1 MVLLCIM
8 ERTKLLGSCFSFDRE
23 IQLPG
28 RPVVSIPFDFTRD
41 LGGEEVTRLQES
53 IQPAPFCPDADTD
66 IAENQHFR
74 YVVFAPAGTLL
85 YDRAIILLHGLNER
99 SWQKYLTWAEDLV
112 MTCGVPVILFP
123 IAFHMNR
130 TPTAWY
136 TPRGLLPWL
145 NRRKQEI
152 KNLCNASFFNLALSS
167 RLSVSPLRFYT
178 SGLESAFN
186 LIQLIN
192 DMKQG
197 RHPLFTESVRV
208 DFFAYSIG
216 ALLAQVVLMA
226 DPYDNLSYSRLFT
239 FCGGSVFERMN
250 GNSRDIMDQE
260 AYQKIREF
268 YLGEFHAF
276 HQGQDGSQAG
286 VSNKLTNAF
295 RLMIHSADPEG
306 RRRMFF
312 AGAKERIRMISTR
325 QDIVI
330 PTVGLHE
337 ATGQELAGYMTR
349 ELDFPYEYTHQM
361 PFPENG
367 KVHETE
373 LITSFRSVFDQA
385 AGFLA

>member
-1 MVLLCIM
+1 M
-8 ERTKLLGSCFSFDRE
+8 ERTKLLGSCFSFERE
-23 IQLPG
+23 VQLPG
-28 RPVVSIPFDFTRD
+28 RPVVSLPFDFNRD
-41 LGGEEVTRLQES
+41 LGREEVTRLQES
-53 IQPAPFCPDADTD
+53 IQAAPFCPAADTA
-66 IAENQHFR
+66 IGENQQFR
-74 YVVFAPAGTLL
+74 YVVFAPAGALRF
-85 YDRAIILLHGLNER
+85 DRAIILLHGLNER

-112 MTCGVPVILFP
+112 MTCGVPVVLFP

-136 TPRGLLPWL
+136 TPRGLVPWL
-145 NRRKQEI
+145 NRRKQEF
-152 KNLCNASFFNLALSS
+152 KNLYNASFFNLALSS

-197 RHPLFTESVRV
+197 RHPLFTEPVRT

-226 DPYDNLSYSRLFT
+226 DPYENLSDSRLFT

-260 AYQKIREF
+260 AYQKIREY
-268 YLGEFHAF
+268 YLDGFHNF
-276 HQGQDGSQAG
+276 QPGQDSRQT
-286 VSNKLTNAF
+286 SISDKLTNAF
-295 RLMIHSADPEG
+295 RLMIRSADPEG

-312 AGAKERIRMISTR
+312 AGAKERVLMISLR

-330 PTVGLHE
+330 PTVGLNE
-337 ATGQELAGYMTR
+337 TTGQELAGYITQ
-349 ELDFPYEYTHQM
+349 ELDFPYAYTHQS

-367 KVHETE
+367 KICETE
-373 LITSFRSVFDQA
+373 LVTSFRSVFDRA

>member
-1 MVLLCIM
+1 M
-8 ERTKLLGSCFSFDRE
+8 ERTKLLGSCFSFERE
-23 IQLPG
+23 VQLPG
-28 RPVVSIPFDFTRD
+28 RPVVSLPFDFTRD
-41 LGGEEVTRLQES
+41 LGREEVTRLQES
-53 IQPAPFCPDADTD
+53 IQAAPFCPAADTA
-66 IAENQHFR
+66 IGENQQFR
-74 YVVFAPAGTLL
+74 YVVFAPAGALRF
-85 YDRAIILLHGLNER
+85 DRAIILLHGLNER

-112 MTCGVPVILFP
+112 MTCGVPVVLFP

-136 TPRGLLPWL
+136 TPRGLVPWL
-145 NRRKQEI
+145 NRRKQEF
-152 KNLCNASFFNLALSS
+152 KNLYNASFFNLALSS

-197 RHPLFTESVRV
+197 RHPLFTEPVRT

-226 DPYDNLSYSRLFT
+226 DPYENLSDSRLFT

-260 AYQKIREF
+260 AYQKIREY
-268 YLGEFHAF
+268 YLDGFHNF
-276 HQGQDGSQAG
+276 QLGQDSRQT
-286 VSNKLTNAF
+286 SISDKLTNAF
-295 RLMIHSADPEG
+295 RLMIRSADPEG

-312 AGAKERIRMISTR
+312 AGAKERVLMISLR

-330 PTVGLHE
+330 PTVGLNE
-337 ATGQELAGYMTR
+337 TTGQELAGYITQ
-349 ELDFPYEYTHQM
+349 ELDFPYAYTHQS

-367 KVHETE
+367 KICETE
-373 LITSFRSVFDQA
+373 LVTSFRSVFDRA

>member
-1 MVLLCIM
+1 M
-8 ERTKLLGSCFSFDRE
+8 GSCFSFERE
-23 IQLPG
+23 VQLPG
-28 RPVVSIPFDFTRD
+28 RPVVSLPFDFNRD
-41 LGGEEVTRLQES
+41 LGREEVTRLQES
-53 IQPAPFCPDADTD
+53 IQAAPFCPAADTA
-66 IAENQHFR
+66 IGENQQFR
-74 YVVFAPAGTLL
+74 YVVFAPAGALRF
-85 YDRAIILLHGLNER
+85 DRAIILLHGLNER

-112 MTCGVPVILFP
+112 MTCGVPVVLFP

-136 TPRGLLPWL
+136 TPRGLVPWL
-145 NRRKQEI
+145 NRRKQEF
-152 KNLCNASFFNLALSS
+152 KNLYNASFFNLALSS

-197 RHPLFTESVRV
+197 RHPLFTEPVRT

-226 DPYDNLSYSRLFT
+226 DPYENLSDSRLFT

-260 AYQKIREF
+260 AYQKIREY
-268 YLGEFHAF
+268 YLDGFHNF
-276 HQGQDGSQAG
+276 QPGQDSRQT
-286 VSNKLTNAF
+286 SISDKLTNAF
-295 RLMIHSADPEG
+295 RLMIRSADPEG

-312 AGAKERIRMISTR
+312 AGAKERVLMISLR

-330 PTVGLHE
+330 PTVGLNE
-337 ATGQELAGYMTR
+337 TTGQELAGYITQ
-349 ELDFPYEYTHQM
+349 ELDFPYAYTHQS

-367 KVHETE
+367 KICETE
-373 LITSFRSVFDQA
+373 LVTSFRSVFDRA

>member
-1 MVLLCIM
+1 MLCIM
-8 ERTKLLGSCFSFDRE
+8 ERTKLLGSCFSFDRAV
-23 IQLPG
+23 QLPD
-28 RPVVSIPFDFTRD
+28 RPVVSLPFDFTRD
-41 LGGEEVTRLQES
+41 LGREEVTRLQES
-53 IQPAPFCPDADTD
+53 IQAAPFCPAADTAID
-66 IAENQHFR
+66 ENQQFR
-74 YVVFAPAGTLL
+74 YVIFAPAGTSRF
-85 YDRAIILLHGLNER
+85 DRAIILLHGLNER

-112 MTCGVPVILFP
+112 MTCGVPVVLFP

-130 TPTAWY
+130 TPVAWI
-136 TPRGLLPWL
+136 TPRGLVPWL

-167 RLSVSPLRFYT
+167 RLSVSPLRFYS

-197 RHPLFTESVRV
+197 RHPLFTDSVRT

-226 DPYDNLSYSRLFT
+226 DPYENLPDSRLFT

-260 AYQKIREF
+260 AYQKIREY
-268 YLGEFHAF
+268 YLGEFHNF
-276 HQGQDGSQAG
+276 QRGQDGRQAG
-286 VSNKLTNAF
+286 VSDKLTNAF
-295 RLMIHSADPEG
+295 RLMIHSADPEDG
-306 RRRMFF
+306 RRMFF
-312 AGAKERIRMISTR
+312 ARAKDRIMMISLRKDT
-325 QDIVI
+325 VI

-349 ELDFPYEYTHQM
+349 ELDFPYEYTHQS

-367 KVHETE
+367 KIHETE
-373 LITSFRSVFDQA
+373 LITSFRSVFDRA

>member
-1 MVLLCIM
+1 M
-8 ERTKLLGSCFSFDRE
+8 ERTKLLGSCFSFERE
-23 IQLPG
+23 VQLPG
-28 RPVVSIPFDFTRD
+28 RPVVSLPFDFTRD
-41 LGGEEVTRLQES
+41 LGREEVTRLQES
-53 IQPAPFCPDADTD
+53 IQAAPFCPAADTA
-66 IAENQHFR
+66 IGENQQFR
-74 YVVFAPAGTLL
+74 YVVFAPAGALRF
-85 YDRAIILLHGLNER
+85 DRAIILLHGLNER

-112 MTCGVPVILFP
+112 MTCGVPVVLFP

-136 TPRGLLPWL
+136 TPRGLVPWL
-145 NRRKQEI
+145 NRRKQEF
-152 KNLCNASFFNLALSS
+152 KNLYNASFFNLALSS

-197 RHPLFTESVRV
+197 RHPLFTEPVRT

-226 DPYDNLSYSRLFT
+226 DPYENLSDSRLFT

-260 AYQKIREF
+260 AYQKIREY
-268 YLGEFHAF
+268 YLDGFHNF
-276 HQGQDGSQAG
+276 QPGQDSRQT
-286 VSNKLTNAF
+286 SISDKLTNAF
-295 RLMIHSADPEG
+295 RLMIRSADPEG

-312 AGAKERIRMISTR
+312 AGAKERVLMISLR

-330 PTVGLHE
+330 PTVGLNE
-337 ATGQELAGYMTR
+337 TTGQELAGYITQ
-349 ELDFPYEYTHQM
+349 ELDFPYAYTHQS
-361 PFPENG
+361 PFPEND
-367 KVHETE
+367 KICETE
-373 LITSFRSVFDQA
+373 LVTSFRSVFDRA

>member
-1 MVLLCIM
+1 M
-8 ERTKLLGSCFSFDRE
+8 ERTKLLGSCFSFERE
-23 IQLPG
+23 VQLPG
-28 RPVVSIPFDFTRD
+28 RPVVSLPFDFTRD
-41 LGGEEVTRLQES
+41 LGREEVTRLQES
-53 IQPAPFCPDADTD
+53 IQAAPFCPAADTA
-66 IAENQHFR
+66 IGENQQFR
-74 YVVFAPAGTLL
+74 YVVFAPAGALRF
-85 YDRAIILLHGLNER
+85 DRAIILLHGLNER

-112 MTCGVPVILFP
+112 MTCGVPVLLFP

-136 TPRGLLPWL
+136 TPRGLVPWL
-145 NRRKQEI
+145 NRRKQEF
-152 KNLCNASFFNLALSS
+152 KNLYNASFFNLALSS

-197 RHPLFTESVRV
+197 RHPLFTEPVRT

-226 DPYDNLSYSRLFT
+226 DPYENLSDSRLFT

-260 AYQKIREF
+260 AYQKIREY
-268 YLGEFHAF
+268 YLDGFHNF
-276 HQGQDGSQAG
+276 QPGQDSRQT
-286 VSNKLTNAF
+286 SISDKLTNAF
-295 RLMIHSADPEG
+295 RLMIRSADPEG

-312 AGAKERIRMISTR
+312 AGAKERVLMISLR

-330 PTVGLHE
+330 PTVGLNE
-337 ATGQELAGYMTR
+337 TTGQELAGYITQ
-349 ELDFPYEYTHQM
+349 ELDFPYAYTHQS

-367 KVHETE
+367 KICETE
-373 LITSFRSVFDQA
+373 LVTSFRSVFDRA

>member
-1 MVLLCIM
+1 M
-8 ERTKLLGSCFSFDRE
+8 ERTKLLGSCFSFERE
-23 IQLPG
+23 VQLPG
-28 RPVVSIPFDFTRD
+28 RPVVSLPFDFTRD
-41 LGGEEVTRLQES
+41 LGREEVTRLQES
-53 IQPAPFCPDADTD
+53 IQAAPFCPAADTA
-66 IAENQHFR
+66 IGENQQFR
-74 YVVFAPAGTLL
+74 YVVFAPAGALRF
-85 YDRAIILLHGLNER
+85 DRAIILLHGLNER

-112 MTCGVPVILFP
+112 MTCGVPVVLFP

-136 TPRGLLPWL
+136 TPRGLVPWL
-145 NRRKQEI
+145 NRRKQEF
-152 KNLCNASFFNLALSS
+152 KNLYNASFFNLALSS

-197 RHPLFTESVRV
+197 RHPLFTEPVRT

-226 DPYDNLSYSRLFT
+226 DPYENLSDSRLFT

-260 AYQKIREF
+260 AYQKIREY
-268 YLGEFHAF
+268 YLDGFHNF
-276 HQGQDGSQAG
+276 QPGQDSRQT
-286 VSNKLTNAF
+286 SISDKLTNAF
-295 RLMIHSADPEG
+295 RLMIRSADPEG

-312 AGAKERIRMISTR
+312 AGAKERVLMISLR

-330 PTVGLHE
+330 PTVGLNE
-337 ATGQELAGYMTR
+337 TTGQELAGYITQ
-349 ELDFPYEYTHQM
+349 ELDFPYAYTHQS

-367 KVHETE
+367 KICETE
-373 LITSFRSVFDQA
+373 LVTSFRSVFDRA